1 MFSFPLIFFPYFN
14 FLVFSFFFFF
24 FFFFFFQPVL
34 AALGI
39 TVANLNKGRP
49 IFYYMVLLAFSL
61 LFDFIQMCISNGVG
75 LNISSSYTGAH
86 IFALILMIFN
96 FLIKIIIIFCGN
108 KLFGQLGG
116 TWAFSASFGLS
127 NAGGTDGDS
136 AYANMTADGTNGASV
151 DYNVGSGGGYQDHD
165 YKSPPPAQVPSG
177 TQNL

>member
-1 MFSFPLIFFPYFN
+1 MWAERIEVLCVLSLFLCMMASFSVLGFAGAVYN
-14 FLVFSFFFFF
+14 
-24 FFFFFFQPVL
+24 PVL

-75 LNISSSYTGAH
+75 LNVSSPYTGAH

-96 FLIKIIIIFCGN
+96 FLIKILIIICGN

-151 DYNVGSGGGYQDHD
+151 DYNGGYQDHD